1 MGVQATAAVEG
12 DLLRRAASGDE
23 YAFEALIRPHLQP
36 AFRLAVT
43 LLGDPSAAEDAVQE
57 SVLSAWTHLSRLRP
71 GTKLRPWFLTVVANR
86 CRSERR
92 GRWWRVV
99 RGLDPEQ
106 APAFRPEATEAVL
119 DLERALLAL
128 SADDRAAVFL
138 RFYEDLPLDEV
149 AAILGVSMTA
159 ARSRIHRAL
168 ARMRLQLASEV
179 DDL

>member
-1 MGVQATAAVEG
+1 MGVEAPAAVDD
-12 DLLRRAASGDE
+12 DLLRRAAAGDE
-23 YAFEALIRPHLQP
+23 YAFEVLIRPHLQP

-43 LLGDPSAAEDAVQE
+43 LLGDPSGAEDAVQE
-57 SVLSAWTHLSRLRP
+57 SVLGAWTHLSRLRP

-106 APAFRPEATEAVL
+106 APFRPEATEAGL

-149 AAILGVSMTA
+149 AAVLGVSMTA

-168 ARMRLQLASEV
+168 ARMRLQLATEV